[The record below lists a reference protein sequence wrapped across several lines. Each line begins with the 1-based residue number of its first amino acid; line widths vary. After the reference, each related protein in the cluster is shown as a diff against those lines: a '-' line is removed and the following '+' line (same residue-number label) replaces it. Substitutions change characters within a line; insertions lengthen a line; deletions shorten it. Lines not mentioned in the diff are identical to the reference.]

1 MRPWILV
8 SLCNDR
14 QEYQRL
20 QAADARA
27 AAARAG
33 LDIRLAFSEIDPA
46 RQVQQL
52 TEAISGPE
60 EARPLALVVET
71 TGSVGFERVARLAL
85 GAGVGWVQVSDSPR
99 YLEVLRQDFPDRLV
113 AAACYDNQEIG
124 RTLARLAVRTL
135 PAGGGAVV
143 VEGPTATAG
152 TQQRRRGLEEGL
164 RGSGLRIAKTL
175 SADWTS
181 SGAQKAAEAWLRLTG
196 TAAGR
201 PDLLVAFNDEMA
213 VGALAAIHA
222 LRPEWGPIPAVGCDG
237 LPESGQRLVREGI
250 LRATVVTPTT
260 TGPAVDLVARSTRG
274 EKVPPVESI
283 AIHPFPPADPP
294 RP

>member
-1 MRPWILV
+1 LKPWILV

-33 LDIRLAFSEIDPA
+33 LDAKLVYSEIDPA

-52 TEAISGPE
+52 SEAVSGPE
-60 EARPLALVVET
+60 GSRPVALVVET
-71 TGSVGFERVARLAL
+71 AGSVGFERVARSAL

-99 YLEVLRQDFPDRLV
+99 YLEALRREFPDRLV
-113 AAACYDNQEIG
+113 AATCYDNQEIG
-124 RTLARLAVRTL
+124 RTLARLALRAL
-135 PAGGGAVV
+135 PSGGSLVV

-152 TQQRRRGLEEGL
+152 TLQRRRALEEGL
-164 RGSGLRIAKTL
+164 RGSGLRAAKTL

-181 SGAQKAAEAWLRLTG
+181 AGGHKATEAWLRLTG
-196 TAAGR
+196 KAAAK

-222 LRPEWGPIPAVGCDG
+222 VRPDWGAIRAVGCDG
-237 LPESGQRLVREGI
+237 LPESGQRLVREGV
-250 LRATVVTPTT
+250 LAATVVTPTT
-260 TGPAVDLVARSTRG
+260 TGPAVDLVARSMRG
-274 EKVPPVESI
+274 EQVPPVESI
-283 AIHPFPPADPP
+283 PTRPFPPIG
-294 RP
+294 